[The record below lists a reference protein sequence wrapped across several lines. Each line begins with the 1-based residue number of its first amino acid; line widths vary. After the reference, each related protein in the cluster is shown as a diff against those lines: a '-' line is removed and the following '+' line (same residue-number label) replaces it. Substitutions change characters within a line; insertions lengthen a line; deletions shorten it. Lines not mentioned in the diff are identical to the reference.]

1 MNDQSETPSSA
12 PEHPIRRLDT
22 PEAREYA
29 EWCLLVL
36 DLERCLR
43 VTRLW
48 KDLDKDRDTEVAASL
63 FRDAVVSFMACFD
76 KSNAISLDP
85 EALYRPY
92 EGGVQ
97 YFQWLSAIRD
107 TWIAHRHG
115 ASRQTSAAI
124 VVDQNSGDYLGLG
137 SLLMA
142 YSRPVLEGADNL
154 IKFVSVA
161 LTEAKARR
169 SEAQAVVELQARS
182 LTPNQRLRLPI
193 ANAKAPT
200 GGALRLGRKKFA
212 NTTRLTAKQLRNVH
226 DQTQGGAEPGEA

>member
-1 MNDQSETPSSA
+1 MSGR
-12 PEHPIRRLDT
+12 PIKRTL
-22 PEAREYA
+22 
-29 EWCLLVL
+29 
-36 DLERCLR
+36 
-43 VTRLW
+43 
-48 KDLDKDRDTEVAASL
+48 RDTEVAASL

-200 GGALRLGRKKFA
+200 GGALRLGRCFRHQVLVKRA
-212 NTTRLTAKQLRNVH
+212 
-226 DQTQGGAEPGEA
+226 